1 MKVWYFGKR
10 AISFI
15 TKDIFILEVGIM
27 SKLWNSFKRHPLI
40 KQLMELKGN
49 PKVCILIEPLWG
61 IPFNLIAPFT
71 TVYMYA
77 LGVKDREIG
86 LLLSITM
93 VAQVLFSFAGGI
105 ITDKLGR
112 RFTTNI
118 GDFVGWSL
126 ACFVWAISQNF
137 WFFLVAMLFN
147 CSEQINQTAWY
158 CLLVEDAEKKD
169 IVGIHTW
176 VSIAGLLAVFFAPIS
191 GALIGRFSMV
201 PVVRCL
207 YLIFAITMLIKVYV
221 TVRYTNETT
230 QGKKRIE
237 ECRTISIK
245 DMVRDYKN
253 VVPLIK
259 ESRCTLQTLGIM
271 TLFQITNLI
280 NTNFMSLYMNQNL
293 LIPEQYLAYFPILR
307 ALVMLVFL
315 FIIQNLLERLRMK
328 APMSAGLLIY
338 IVSQFLIIMQPPSHI
353 IGVVIYTLLEAV
365 ACGLFMPRKEAM
377 LSLSVNPF
385 ERARIVS
392 LMTTAMLLFTSPFGY
407 LAGYLSSIDRRLP
420 FVLNIALYLI
430 MIVIVARFEEPV
442 FGDSMDEDS
451 SLSTSC

>member
-1 MKVWYFGKR
+1 
-10 AISFI
+10 
-15 TKDIFILEVGIM
+15 M
-27 SKLWNSFKRHPLI
+27 SKLLHSFREHPLI

-61 IPFNLIAPFT
+61 IPYNLIAPFI

-118 GDFVGWSL
+118 GDFIGWSL
-126 ACFVWAISQNF
+126 ACLVWAVSQNF
-137 WFFLVAMLFN
+137 WFFLVAMLLN
-147 CSEQINQTAWY
+147 CCEQVNQTAWY
-158 CLLVEDAEKKD
+158 CLLVEDAKKKD

-176 VSIAGLLAVFFAPIS
+176 VSIAGLLTVFFAPIS
-191 GALIGRFSMV
+191 GVLIRRFSMV
-201 PVVRCL
+201 SVVRCL
-207 YLIFAITMLIKVYV
+207 YLIFAITMLIKVHA

-237 ECRTISIK
+237 ECRTVSIK

-253 VVPLIK
+253 VVPFIK

-293 LIPEQYLAYFPILR
+293 LIQEQYLAYFPILR

-315 FIIQNLLERLRMK
+315 FIIQNLLEWLRMK
-328 APMSAGLLIY
+328 VPMSAGLLIY
-338 IVSQFLIIMQPPSHI
+338 IVSQILIILQPPSHI

-377 LSLSVNPF
+377 LSLSVNPL

-392 LMTTAMLLFTSPFGY
+392 LMTTFMLLFTSPFGY

-420 FVLNIALYLI
+420 FVLNIVLYLI
-430 MIVIVARFEEPV
+430 MIFIVVRFEEPV
-442 FGDSMDEDS
+442 LEDALDERRNEMQGGNNAGSD
-451 SLSTSC
+451 LL